1 MNFKIVKMAATDKRL
16 TGMHM
21 RVFMLLSASKL
32 LMQSKLA
39 ELLSAKKQ
47 NINKIVKELEMWG
60 YIKVHSMEGKNKFFT
75 ISNDINKIESIM
87 MGQMDLFKEIIE
99 K

>member
-75 ISNDINKIESIM
+75 ISDINKIESIM

>member
-1 MNFKIVKMAATDKRL
+1 
-16 TGMHM
+16 
-21 RVFMLLSASKL
+21 
-32 LMQSKLA
+32 
-39 ELLSAKKQ
+39 
-47 NINKIVKELEMWG
+47 MWG

>member
-1 MNFKIVKMAATDKRL
+1 MNFKIVKIGATDKRL

-39 ELLSAKKQ
+39 ELLSAK
-47 NINKIVKELEMWG
+47 NK
-60 YIKVHSMEGKNKFFT
+60 T
-75 ISNDINKIESIM
+75 SIDCKRI
-87 MGQMDLFKEIIE
+87 GNVGLY
-99 K
+99 